1 MRVWGF
7 GLLGKLIGTAGAG
20 DAVGDVV
27 FEDAVE
33 VDERE
38 VEVCFRFED
47 CGGGGGIECHGIR
60 GMNRWLDAMT

>member
-1 MRVWGF
+1 M
-7 GLLGKLIGTAGAG
+7 LGKLIGTAGAG

-38 VEVCFRFED
+38 VEVGFGLED
-47 CGGGGGIECHGIR
+47 CGGGRLGVECHEVWEWR
-60 GMNRWLDAMT
+60 LNS